1 MTEEFKNQGGASNSE
16 PNPLAR
22 WIMSKLFMSRL
33 ASPEYQSRQHEKAER
48 LRRKSGSRPE
58 ISYFHQVDD
67 GYSHLAVQVLKA
79 LVARYDVDVRCYLV
93 ESLDDPNN
101 PEPELLN
108 RLAQFDASKVAAH
121 YGLNF
126 PKLPEGGVPA
136 ESTHALLGQTQS
148 VLAALDSNAFI
159 AHAASVSEAFWRR
172 DANALKQLASRLG
185 SQSGEDTREAVAQ
198 GNARRAA
205 LGHYSGAMFYYGNEW
220 YWGVDRLYHLE
231 ARLSGLG
238 LDRENGT
245 PPIAPRPPVV
255 SGPHRD
261 NGSLTFEI
269 YPSLR
274 SPYTSIVFDRAVQM
288 AEEMGVTLS
297 VKPVLPMVMR
307 GVPATPKKGRY
318 IMSDCGREARADGV
332 AFGPIYDPIGNPVRR
347 AYSLYPWA
355 CKQGKGNAL
364 LSTFLRLA
372 FAEGVNTNS
381 EKGLQRVVEQA
392 GLSWREAQEHLGS
405 DEWKALVEQNRQDM
419 YQSGLWGV
427 PSFRLLDENGKEVL
441 ALWGQ
446 DRLWLFAR
454 EIQRILEER
463 ATKGSENAD

>member
-1 MTEEFKNQGGASNSE
+1 MSEEFKNQGGASNSE

-22 WIMSKLFMSRL
+22 WIISKLFMSRL
-33 ASPEYQSRQHEKAER
+33 ASPEYQSKQREKAER

-58 ISYFHQVDD
+58 ITYFHQVDD
-67 GYSHLAVQVLKA
+67 GYSHLAVQMLKA
-79 LVARYDVDVRCYLV
+79 LVVRYDVDVRCYIV
-93 ESLDDPNN
+93 ESLNDPNN
-101 PEPELLN
+101 PEPELLS
-108 RLAQFDASKVAAH
+108 RLAQYDASKIATH
-121 YGLNF
+121 YGLGF
-126 PKLPEGGVPA
+126 PELAAPA
-136 ESTHALLGQTQS
+136 SCAADAHLLQAQS
-148 VLAALDSNAFI
+148 ILAALDTTAFI
-159 AHAASVSEAFWRR
+159 NHAASVSEAFWRR
-172 DANALKQLASRLG
+172 DAGALTQLAGSLG
-185 SQSGEDTREAVAQ
+185 SRSAADTRSAVAQ
-198 GNARRAA
+198 GNARRAE

-231 ARLSGLG
+231 DRLSGLG
-238 LDRENGT
+238 LDRERGT
-245 PPIAPRPPVV
+245 PPIAPRPAV
-255 SGPHRD
+255 SFGPHKD

-274 SPYTSIVFDRAVQM
+274 SPYTAIVFDRAVQM
-288 AEEMGVTLS
+288 AQEVGVTLS
-297 VKPVLPMVMR
+297 VRPVLPMVMR
-307 GVPATPKKGRY
+307 GVPATPTKGRY

-355 CKQGKGNAL
+355 CNQGKGNAL

-381 EKGLQRVVEQA
+381 EKGLRKVVEGA
-392 GLSWREAQEHLGS
+392 GLSWTEAQGHLGS
-405 DEWKALVEQNRQDM
+405 DDWKDIVEKNRLAM

-427 PSFRLLDENGKEVL
+427 PSFRLLDEAGKEVL

-446 DRLWLFAR
+446 DRLWLFSR

-463 ATKGSENAD
+463 VAKGKR